1 MITRWFFTFLVASVV
16 MHAQAE
22 TAPVAF
28 EAEYRVFYGNAEI
41 GNATRN
47 LRYEGSQY
55 QLTSKLQP
63 AGLAKLFMGTIE
75 ERAQGKVVNQRLR
88 PDHYFFDRSD
98 RPKKRRNFQ
107 LDWEQMQV
115 RNATGNDYA
124 LLPEAIDTLSMQ
136 AQLMTDLSA
145 HVSDQTNE
153 IRYITVGR
161 KGTDTYTFA
170 AQPGP
175 ELALA
180 GSSFSTLHL
189 TREKNGDR
197 FEVWTAPEL
206 GHLPVRILHTEDDG
220 KSFRLDLRTLPV
232 FAQQTASN

>member
-1 MITRWFFTFLVASVV
+1 MMTRWLFALLIASAITP
-16 MHAQAE
+16 AQAE
-22 TAPVAF
+22 TAPAAF
-28 EAEYRVFYGNAEI
+28 EAEYRVFYGNTEI
-41 GNATRN
+41 GQGTRS

-55 QLTSKLQP
+55 QVTSKLQP

-88 PDHYFFDRSD
+88 PEHYFFDRSD
-98 RPKKRRNFQ
+98 RPKKRRDFQ

-115 RNATGNDYA
+115 HNATGNDYA

-145 HVSDQTNE
+145 QASDPPNE
-153 IRYITVGR
+153 IRYTTVGR
-161 KGTDTYTFA
+161 KGTDTYTFTVK
-170 AQPGP
+170 PGP
-175 ELALA
+175 EFALA
-180 GSSFSTLHL
+180 AGSFSTLHL
-189 TREKNGDR
+189 VREKNGDR

>member
-1 MITRWFFTFLVASVV
+1 MMTRWLFALLIASAITP
-16 MHAQAE
+16 AQAE

-28 EAEYRVFYGNAEI
+28 EAEYRVFYGNTEI
-41 GNATRN
+41 GKGTRS

-55 QLTSKLQP
+55 QVTSKLQP

-88 PDHYFFDRSD
+88 PEHYFFDRSD
-98 RPKKRRNFQ
+98 RPKKRRDFQ

-145 HVSDQTNE
+145 QASDPPNE
-153 IRYITVGR
+153 IRYTTVGR
-161 KGTDTYTFA
+161 KGTDTYTFTVK
-170 AQPGP
+170 PGP

-180 GSSFSTLHL
+180 AGSFSTLHL
-189 TREKNGDR
+189 VREKNGDR